1 MNLSPEHLKL
11 FLQLAAVGQCCLAG
25 VNLGLVPL
33 MHWKDDLKRLPLLL
47 REVFQVH
54 LWFITITVG
63 IFGTTTWRFAGELST
78 GGKLGPGMVGRLYR
92 SVLGNSRGPSMVLL
106 QQQPLAR
113 PSRPHVHPYS
123 LHAWIRRPRLVVRDR
138 LVGKLIASS
147 P

>member
-78 GGKLGPGMVGRLYR
+78 GGNSALVWLAGCIALFWGIRAVLQWCYYSSSHWRGHLVRTFIHILCTLGYGGLGLLYAIVW
-92 SVLGNSRGPSMVLL
+92 SGN
-106 QQQPLAR
+106 
-113 PSRPHVHPYS
+113 
-123 LHAWIRRPRLVVRDR
+123 
-138 LVGKLIASS
+138 
-147 P
+147 